1 MLNADQ
7 SIDGYYRRKKGDYLS
22 ILGKDLTEKLLKTK
36 TVKFY
41 DKGDII
47 SQGDKSANY
56 ILVIHSGVVKIL
68 TYLMDGREFV
78 VDTPAPGSV
87 FGEIDVLRRTKP
99 SFEAHALTACEIWAL
114 DAKIL
119 REAIASDPEVSANV
133 LYYVVER
140 IKDLEDRLVCLASV
154 SISSRLANALLRLYS
169 AESQCGR
176 MAATINI
183 SQHEL
188 ASMLP
193 ASREK
198 VNRCLRE
205 WERSRIVDLSPGAI
219 TITNPRALY
228 EYAIC

>member
-1 MLNADQ
+1 MLNADRG
-7 SIDGYYRRKKGDYLS
+7 IDGYYRKNKTEYFS
-22 ILGKDLTEKLLKTK
+22 VLGKDLTEKLLRTK

-41 DKGDII
+41 DKGDVI
-47 SQGDKSANY
+47 SQGEKSVNY
-56 ILVIHSGVVKIL
+56 VLVIHSGVVKIL

-78 VDTPAPGSV
+78 VDTPATGSV

-99 SFEAHALTACEIWAL
+99 SFEAHALTSCEIWAL

-119 REAIASDPEVSANV
+119 REAIASDPEICAN
-133 LYYVVER
+133 LIYYMVER
-140 IKDLEDRLVCLASV
+140 VKDLEDRLVCLASV
-154 SISSRLANALLRLYS
+154 SIPSRLANALLRLYC

-176 MAATINI
+176 MVTTINI

-228 EYAIC
+228 EYAVC